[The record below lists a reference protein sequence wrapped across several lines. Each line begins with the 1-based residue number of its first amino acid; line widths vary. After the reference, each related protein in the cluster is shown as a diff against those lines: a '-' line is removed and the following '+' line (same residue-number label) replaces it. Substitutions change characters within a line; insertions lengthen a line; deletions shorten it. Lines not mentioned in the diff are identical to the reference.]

1 MLPVRHR
8 NGAAGG
14 LSSRRVGALVWL
26 VAHASTTAAEPTA
39 QPSLTFYTHGLC
51 PYAQRIALA
60 LRWKHRLGLPPPE
73 GASAESHRL
82 QFETIDIELMDR
94 PPWYEDRLG
103 TRLVPAMEMDG
114 VGSHGSLNLLQA
126 RVSHSLPLSLSLS
139 HSLSHSL
146 PLSPT
151 LTHSL
156 PLSPTLSPTL
166 SHSLP
171 LSLSHSL
178 PLSPTLSPTLS
189 HSLTHSLPLSP
200 TLSHSLPLS
209 HPPIVPISQ
218 TPFCPHTSHN
228 PQFCAHVTWPFRFA
242 HTHTHKS
249 PDAPIP
255 PSVSRR
261 SRDSPA

>member
-94 PPWYEDRLG
+94 PPWYEERLG

-126 RVSHSLPLSLSLS
+126 RVSHALPLSLSLS

-146 PLSPT
+146 PLS
-151 LTHSL
+151 
-156 PLSPTLSPTL
+156 
-166 SHSLP
+166 LP
-171 LSLSHSL
+171 LSLCVRS
-178 PLSPTLSPTLS
+178 
-189 HSLTHSLPLSP
+189 
-200 TLSHSLPLS
+200 
-209 HPPIVPISQ
+209 V
-218 TPFCPHTSHN
+218 
-228 PQFCAHVTWPFRFA
+228 CACVCVRA
-242 HTHTHKS
+242 C
-249 PDAPIP
+249 ACAC
-255 PSVSRR
+255 V
-261 SRDSPA
+261 

>member
-94 PPWYEDRLG
+94 PPWYEERLG

-126 RVSHSLPLSLSLS
+126 RV
-139 HSLSHSL
+139 
-146 PLSPT
+146 
-151 LTHSL
+151 
-156 PLSPTLSPTL
+156 
-166 SHSLP
+166 
-171 LSLSHSL
+171 
-178 PLSPTLSPTLS
+178 
-189 HSLTHSLPLSP
+189 
-200 TLSHSLPLS
+200 SHSLPLS

>member
-94 PPWYEDRLG
+94 PPWYEERLG

-151 LTHSL
+151 
-156 PLSPTLSPTL
+156 
-166 SHSLP
+166 
-171 LSLSHSL
+171 
-178 PLSPTLSPTLS
+178 
-189 HSLTHSLPLSP
+189 LTHSLPLSP

>member
-94 PPWYEDRLG
+94 PPWYEERLG
-103 TRLVPAMEMDG
+103 TRLVPAMEMNG

-126 RVSHSLPLSLSLS
+126 RVSH
-139 HSLSHSL
+139 
-146 PLSPT
+146 
-151 LTHSL
+151 
-156 PLSPTLSPTL
+156 LSPTL
-166 SHSLP
+166 SHA
-171 LSLSHSL
+171 
-178 PLSPTLSPTLS
+178 
-189 HSLTHSLPLSP
+189 LPLSP

-218 TPFCPHTSHN
+218 TPFCPHTSHT

>member
-94 PPWYEDRLG
+94 PPWYEERLG

-139 HSLSHSL
+139 HSLS
-146 PLSPT
+146 P
-151 LTHSL
+151 
-156 PLSPTLSPTL
+156 
-166 SHSLP
+166 
-171 LSLSHSL
+171 SL

>member
-94 PPWYEDRLG
+94 PPWYEERLG

-151 LTHSL
+151 L
-156 PLSPTLSPTL
+156 
-166 SHSLP
+166 
-171 LSLSHSL
+171 SHSL
-178 PLSPTLSPTLS
+178 PLSPT
-189 HSLTHSLPLSP
+189 LSP